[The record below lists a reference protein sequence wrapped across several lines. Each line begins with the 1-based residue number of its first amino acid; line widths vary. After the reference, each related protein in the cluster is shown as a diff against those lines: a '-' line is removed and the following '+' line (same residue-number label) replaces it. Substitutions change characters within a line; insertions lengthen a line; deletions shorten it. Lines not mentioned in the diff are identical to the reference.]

1 MQDRKCFAVVVA
13 LLVDR
18 SLPVPEIYGSNPVI
32 SKFYNEIF
40 TVNCGKDE
48 NKEKRGRDCPI
59 FKGWKVLVQQRLL
72 WLAEAVL

>member
-1 MQDRKCFAVVVA
+1 MK
-13 LLVDR
+13 
-18 SLPVPEIYGSNPVI
+18 
-32 SKFYNEIF
+32 IF

-59 FKGWKVLVQQRLL
+59 FKGWKVLAQQRLL